1 MAAEEQRKNTL
12 AGSFSM
18 PLGEP
23 DVVVCIKGSEFLA
36 HKEILMASSPYLKDI
51 LQEIGTEQK
60 IKVELEGVSP
70 SAFEALRSYMYM
82 GNIRITCQ
90 NVTDVYRCAY
100 KLRIRTLISKC
111 LQYLAESGEVGRH
124 VVLYVNALKV
134 GMKDEEKV
142 AFQFL
147 IEHFD
152 SVMRCREFLD
162 LNPDELC
169 SLLKSDVLGTSNE
182 INVFIAALAWLEH
195 DYMKRRMQEEHIMEC
210 VRFPL
215 MDDPTLMKCFKPPI
229 CPDACVNA
237 SVKIKLVKA
246 LFTHLAISRDRDDL
260 VQEYRAK
267 PRTYLAEGPCICW
280 DKDGVVKHF
289 EKCSYTRGN
298 QILRHEAATT
308 IQDAY
313 RRYRGWRLKSTLP
326 KPEPGADVV
335 EPGAYA
341 EFVPSWVDSSES
353 LTAKVQR
360 DASQDMPINT
370 EVYEAV
376 IGKVIIA
383 QSFVRRFL
391 ARRYYNQLHA
401 KVKPSVPLEN
411 VLDEDDPYQ
420 HFLVRHPGS
429 RTVPASDWA
438 AYPAMTLPKFE
449 GDIQD
454 ADNSVVLI
462 LGGVEPAKSYE
473 MGTGCT
479 ILRFNPKNNELTRC
493 GRLPQPRH
501 NHTAAF
507 LNGYVYIIGGFDT
520 RNTHSA
526 IKYATKTCFRLNLL
540 TKQWERIADMH
551 HARCNHA
558 TVAYNHKVCVVAG
571 QDEFDRFLS
580 SVEMYDPFQ
589 DIWIESPVSL
599 CCKMSA
605 CGATVFGGALHIAGG
620 VVQSRKR
627 TDKVFLV
634 SSVEKWDSTFQR
646 WLKEA
651 TQLPTGR
658 SSMSFV
664 AFQEHLYAI
673 GGLTKGTD
681 DVQLEVTPEVLC
693 YNRKKNAWETPA
705 PLPVPLHGAGVV
717 SVDESMLLFG
727 GLKNVNQTDASKDI
741 IAYDH
746 RQDVWKKVAQLPC
759 GLSGFALAVLPP
771 TVPHDRP
778 S

>member
-1 MAAEEQRKNTL
+1 MAEEPKKSI
-12 AGSFSM
+12 AMGSFTM
-18 PLGEP
+18 PSEEP

-70 SAFEALRSYMYM
+70 SAFEALRSYMYV
-82 GNIRITCQ
+82 GTIRITCQ

-100 KLRIRTLISKC
+100 KLRIRALISKC

-162 LNPDELC
+162 LNVDELC
-169 SLLKSDVLGTSNE
+169 SLLKSDVLGTSSE
-182 INVFIAALAWLEH
+182 VNVFVAALAWLEH
-195 DYMKRRMQEEHIMEC
+195 DYMRRRSVEDHVMEC

-215 MDDPTLMKCFKPPI
+215 MDDPTLMKCFNPSI

-237 SVKIKLVKA
+237 SVKLKIVKA
-246 LFTHLAISRDRDDL
+246 LFTHMAIARERDDL

-267 PRTYLAEGPCICW
+267 PRTYLCEGPSVTW
-280 DKDGVVKHF
+280 DKDGTVKQF

-298 QILRHEAATT
+298 QILRHDAATT

-313 RRYRGWRLKSTLP
+313 RRYKEWPLKSTLP
-326 KPEPGADVV
+326 KPQSGSDV
-335 EPGAYA
+335 A
-341 EFVPSWVDSSES
+341 EAEYPEFIPSWVDSSES
-353 LTAKVQR
+353 LSAKMQK
-360 DASQDMPINT
+360 DAYQEMQINV
-370 EVYEAV
+370 ERYQAALD
-376 IGKVIIA
+376 KVIIA
-383 QSFVRRFL
+383 ESFVRRFL
-391 ARRYYNQLHA
+391 VRRHFERFHAR
-401 KVKPSVPLEN
+401 VKPAVPLET
-411 VLDEDDPYQ
+411 VMDEDDPYQ

-429 RTVPASDWA
+429 RSLPPAQWDTF
-438 AYPAMTLPKFE
+438 PAQTLPKLE
-449 GDIQD
+449 GPLEEIDTSI
-454 ADNSVVLI
+454 VLV
-462 LGGVEPAKSYE
+462 LGGVEPAKSQE

-479 ILRFNPKNNELTRC
+479 ILRYNPKKHELTRC

-501 NHTAAF
+501 NHTAAYLDGF
-507 LNGYVYIIGGFDT
+507 VYILGGFDT

-526 IKYATKTCFRLNLL
+526 VKYATKTCFRLNLF
-540 TKQWERIADMH
+540 TREWERIADMH

-558 TVAYNHKVCVVAG
+558 TVAYSRKVCVIAG

-580 SVEMYDPFQ
+580 SVEMYDPA
-589 DIWIESPVSL
+589 DDSWLESPANL

-605 CGATVFGGALHIAGG
+605 CGATVYGGVLHIAGG

-651 TQLPTGR
+651 TQLPGGR
-658 SSMSFV
+658 SSMSLV
-664 AFQEHLYAI
+664 AYQDQLYAI

-681 DVQLEVTPEVLC
+681 GVQLEVTPDVLC
-693 YNRKKNAWETPA
+693 YNRKKNAWENPA
-705 PLPVPLHGAGVV
+705 PLPTPLHGAGVV
-717 SVDESMLLFG
+717 CVDDTLLVFG
-727 GLKNVNQTDASKDI
+727 GLKNVNQTDASQEI
-741 IAYDH
+741 LWYNQQ
-746 RQDVWKKVAQLPC
+746 QDEWKTVARLPC

-771 TVPHDRP
+771 MNTTHMP
-778 S
+778 